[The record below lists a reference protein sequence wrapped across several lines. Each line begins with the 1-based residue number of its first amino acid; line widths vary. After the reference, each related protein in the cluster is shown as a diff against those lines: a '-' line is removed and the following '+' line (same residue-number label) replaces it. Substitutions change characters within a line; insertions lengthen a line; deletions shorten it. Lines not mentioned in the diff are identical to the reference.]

1 MPFLLLDPGGDLVT
15 RHLKTLKRDE
25 IYHNDDDDNN
35 NNNNNHNSNNCQGS
49 SYSFLAFCL
58 EARWGCYCLAY
69 NVVDQ
74 NENLFNLKFIVSYN
88 ISITLSN

>member
-1 MPFLLLDPGGDLVT
+1 MVT
-15 RHLKTLKRDE
+15 RYLKTHKRDE
-25 IYHNDDDDNN
+25 IYHNDDDDDD
-35 NNNNNHNSNNCQGS
+35 NHNSSNCQGN

-74 NENLFNLKFIVSYN
+74 NENLFNLKFIMSYN